1 MTNDDLRAEL
11 ERLKKDNVVGEM
23 TAQIYL
29 DQVDAYV
36 PEKVEPAV
44 ATKVVKST
52 WSKPRLALLGVTLL
66 VAGVLVGTLIT
77 TK

>member
-1 MTNDDLRAEL
+1 MANDDLRAEL
-11 ERLKKDNVVGEM
+11 ERLKKDNVVGEL

-36 PEKVEPAV
+36 PEKVEPV
-44 ATKVVKST
+44 APAKIVKST